1 MREQT
6 AMRRECA
13 SIGAIPCERP
23 VIYWH
28 NLQPYYCKVE
38 VERIP
43 RTECSTLATRGI
55 TKGQLGARRV
65 ERPIGCGFKPSI
77 STVNLSALKG
87 TANYGSNSGLFPWP
101 GGACRASLVRRAYC
115 YLHLTEQTAQ
125 QGMLSHCY
133 KISHERS

>member
-13 SIGAIPCERP
+13 SIGAIPYERP

-28 NLQPYYCKVE
+28 NLQPFYCKVE

-65 ERPIGCGFKPSI
+65 ERPIGCGLKPSI
-77 STVNLSALKG
+77 STVNLSALRG
-87 TANYGSNSGLFPWP
+87 TANYGSNGGLFPWP
-101 GGACRASLVRRAYC
+101 GGACQASLVRRETLLIC
-115 YLHLTEQTAQ
+115 T
-125 QGMLSHCY
+125 
-133 KISHERS
+133 

>member
-6 AMRRECA
+6 AMRREYA

-28 NLQPYYCKVE
+28 NLQAYYCKVE

-65 ERPIGCGFKPSI
+65 ERPVGCGFKPSI
-77 STVNLSALKG
+77 STVNLSALRG
-87 TANYGSNSGLFPWP
+87 TANYGSNGGLFPCLP
-101 GGACRASLVRRAYC
+101 GFISEKGTYC

-125 QGMLSHCY
+125 QGMLFHCY